1 MIRLTLYPFLI
12 NALVNLSNQEL
23 GDCFKPYKDFFNFH
37 PYGCLTSPVKWPTLR
52 CPSIVN
58 YMDYDNSSIIDGEV
72 KTLDGE
78 LSKGLLENN
87 KCYLLDCGVEVFVW
101 VGRVTQV
108 EDRKAASQVAEDF
121 VGGQQRP
128 KTTRITRVIQG
139 YENNSFKFKFDSW
152 PAGSTTVGA
161 DEGRG
166 KVAALLKQQG
176 VGVEGMS
183 KSTLVDEEVPPLI
196 EGGGKMEVWC
206 INGSAMAPLP
216 KEDAGKFYNGD
227 CYIVLYNYHSGER
240 KEDYFLCC
248 WIGKDSIDE
257 DQKMAA
263 RFANTMVQMFEG
275 KEPPQFIA
283 LFQPMVVLKISGTA
297 VHNNKALQVNAL
309 KQRVKQTLLKDS
321 QEASEAMETS
331 VVPKTNGVDSE
342 SKQKIELDENGTY
355 SYEQLK
361 AVPGNAVTG
370 INLKRKEA
378 YLSDKEFQT
387 VLGMEKEAFYSLP
400 KWKQDLKKKKVDLF

>member
-1 MIRLTLYPFLI
+1 MMFIAYVPFARSSLNHDDVFILDTHNKIYQFNGANSNIQERAKALEIIQFFKEKYHDAMCDVAIVVLVLFGGFVPIGKKVQSKDDVIPKTTPAKLY
-12 NALVNLSNQEL
+12 
-23 GDCFKPYKDFFNFH
+23 
-37 PYGCLTSPVKWPTLR
+37 
-52 CPSIVN
+52 
-58 YMDYDNSSIIDGEV
+58 SIIDGEV

-263 RFANTMVQMFEG
+263 RFANTMYNS
-275 KEPPQFIA
+275 
-283 LFQPMVVLKISGTA
+283 LKGRPIQGSN
-297 VHNNKALQVNAL
+297 V
-309 KQRVKQTLLKDS
+309 
-321 QEASEAMETS
+321 
-331 VVPKTNGVDSE
+331 
-342 SKQKIELDENGTY
+342 
-355 SYEQLK
+355 
-361 AVPGNAVTG
+361 
-370 INLKRKEA
+370 
-378 YLSDKEFQT
+378 
-387 VLGMEKEAFYSLP
+387 
-400 KWKQDLKKKKVDLF
+400 